1 MQVHSDTPSTLAEEF
16 PGWHVWRSRDEKN
29 VPKGWYATRDQP
41 LSGMEYR
48 QGLYR
53 TLGADD
59 LDGLR
64 KQLEQQ
70 ARREGQRL

>member
-16 PGWHVWRSRDEKN
+16 PGWHVWRSPHERDM
-29 VPKGWYATRDQP
+29 PTGWCATRDKP

-59 LDGLR
+59 PDGLR
-64 KQLEQQ
+64 RQLEQQ
-70 ARREGQRL
+70 VERKERL